1 VRAIITGA
9 SSGIGAAMAREFSR
23 RGYALALLARR
34 AELLDQLAS
43 ELPDTVAIPC
53 DVTDSA
59 AVHDAVKRA
68 GPIDVAIAN
77 AGVGITGYASKI
89 IGEAEVMMRV
99 NYFGMLYLF
108 GAVVPAMIER
118 GAGRFA
124 GIASSRRRSR
134 PCSIGLAIAPTPP
147 TPPVA
152 PPTPPAPGP
161 APNPGPPA
169 APSAPSAP
177 APTAAPSPPKQKPKP
192 APKPAAPA
200 PATPAQP
207 SGSPQ
212 PSTPG
217 GPSTETSKPGWGKGD
232 ENHDHTGPPGAKESD
247 EKDSDKKDSDKKP

>member
-59 AVHDAVKRA
+59 AVHEAVKRA

-77 AGVGITGYASKI
+77 AGVGVTGYASKI
-89 IGEAEVMMRV
+89 IDQAELMMRV

-124 GIASSRRRSR
+124 GIASIAGLRGLPSASGYSASKAAMQAFLESARVELAPLGVRVTTVNPGFIATPMTEKNTFRMPFLMQADAAARIIVDGIERGARIVEFPRPMSMAMRFARLLPSAVYDRVMRRRR
-134 PCSIGLAIAPTPP
+134 
-147 TPPVA
+147 
-152 PPTPPAPGP
+152 
-161 APNPGPPA
+161 
-169 APSAPSAP
+169 
-177 APTAAPSPPKQKPKP
+177 
-192 APKPAAPA
+192 
-200 PATPAQP
+200 
-207 SGSPQ
+207 
-212 PSTPG
+212 
-217 GPSTETSKPGWGKGD
+217 
-232 ENHDHTGPPGAKESD
+232 
-247 EKDSDKKDSDKKP
+247 

>member
-1 VRAIITGA
+1 MPRAIITGA
-9 SSGIGAAMAREFSR
+9 SSGIGAAMARELSR

-77 AGVGITGYASKI
+77 AGVGVTGHALKI
-89 IGEAEVMMRV
+89 IDEAEVMMRV

-124 GIASSRRRSR
+124 GIAS
-134 PCSIGLAIAPTPP
+134 IAGLRGMPSASGYSASKAAMQAFLESARVELSPLGVRVT
-147 TPPVA
+147 TV
-152 PPTPPAPGP
+152 
-161 APNPGPPA
+161 NPGFI
-169 APSAPSAP
+169 
-177 APTAAPSPPKQKPKP
+177 
-192 APKPAAPA
+192 
-200 PATPAQP
+200 ATPMTEKNTFRMPFLMQADAAARIIVDGIERGARVVEFPRPMSMAMRFARLLP
-207 SGSPQ
+207 SSLY
-212 PSTPG
+212 
-217 GPSTETSKPGWGKGD
+217 D
-232 ENHDHTGPPGAKESD
+232 RVMRMRR
-247 EKDSDKKDSDKKP
+247 

>member
-1 VRAIITGA
+1 MPRAIITGA

-43 ELPDTVAIPC
+43 ELPDTLAIPC

-77 AGVGITGYASKI
+77 AGVGVTGHASKI

-124 GIASSRRRSR
+124 GMASIA
-134 PCSIGLAIAPTPP
+134 GLRGLPSASGYSASKAAMQTFLESARVELAPLGVRVT
-147 TPPVA
+147 TV
-152 PPTPPAPGP
+152 
-161 APNPGPPA
+161 NPGFI
-169 APSAPSAP
+169 
-177 APTAAPSPPKQKPKP
+177 
-192 APKPAAPA
+192 
-200 PATPAQP
+200 ATPMTEKNTFRMPFLMQADAAARIIVDGIERGARVVEFPRPMSMAMRFARLLP
-207 SGSPQ
+207 SSVY
-212 PSTPG
+212 
-217 GPSTETSKPGWGKGD
+217 D
-232 ENHDHTGPPGAKESD
+232 RVMRMRR
-247 EKDSDKKDSDKKP
+247 

>member
-1 VRAIITGA
+1 MPRAIITGA

-34 AELLDQLAS
+34 AELLDQLAG

-89 IGEAEVMMRV
+89 IDEAEVMMRV
-99 NYFGMLYLF
+99 NYFGMIYLF

-124 GIASSRRRSR
+124 GIAS
-134 PCSIGLAIAPTPP
+134 IAGLRGLPSASGYSASKAAMQAFLESARGELAPLGIRVT
-147 TPPVA
+147 TV
-152 PPTPPAPGP
+152 
-161 APNPGPPA
+161 NPGFIATAMTEKNTFRMPFLMQADA
-169 APSAPSAP
+169 AARIIVDGIERGARIVEFPRPMSMAMRFARLLPSAVY
-177 APTAAPSPPKQKPKP
+177 
-192 APKPAAPA
+192 
-200 PATPAQP
+200 
-207 SGSPQ
+207 
-212 PSTPG
+212 
-217 GPSTETSKPGWGKGD
+217 D
-232 ENHDHTGPPGAKESD
+232 RVMRNRR
-247 EKDSDKKDSDKKP
+247 